1 MIDIQNNVKYGKFLV
16 SDVLEKV
23 PTKKLPLHAR
33 TLPKEPDNENNIPL
47 IASGTSDQGTV
58 GYTSEKYKPTI
69 LENMLT
75 VAANGSAGTTY
86 YQKRKFSI
94 LQDAYALKLIDK
106 YKDFIND
113 EVYLYLVATLE
124 NRLKHNSWTNKAIW
138 NRVKDYQIELP
149 VTPSGT
155 PDFEYMEERIRE
167 LEEER
172 IRELEAYL
180 KVTGLSDATLTD
192 EEQMAL
198 DKMNMGGVKQAKF
211 KVGSL
216 FDIQKVRGI
225 NKSGLTVPNDNNC
238 YDYVTRTSKDNG
250 VESQTG
256 LVKARELNK
265 AGTYSLGLLQ
275 MTFFYRNKPWY
286 AGQFV
291 RKIVPKQKLSQKT
304 MLYFLSIFNKTRPVL
319 LSTLVRHVDDKFT
332 NLEIDLPVT
341 PSGDIDFDFMENY
354 ITAIEKQ
361 SIRGVIEYK
370 DKVIQTTKNIVNAN

>member
-1 MIDIQNNVKYGKFLV
+1 M
-16 SDVLEKV
+16 
-23 PTKKLPLHAR
+23 
-33 TLPKEPDNENNIPL
+33 
-47 IASGTSDQGTV
+47 
-58 GYTSEKYKPTI
+58 
-69 LENMLT
+69 
-75 VAANGSAGTTY
+75 
-86 YQKRKFSI
+86 
-94 LQDAYALKLIDK
+94 
-106 YKDFIND
+106 
-113 EVYLYLVATLE
+113 
-124 NRLKHNSWTNKAIW
+124 
-138 NRVKDYQIELP
+138 
-149 VTPSGT
+149 
-155 PDFEYMEERIRE
+155 
-167 LEEER
+167 
-172 IRELEAYL
+172 
-180 KVTGLSDATLTD
+180 
-192 EEQMAL
+192 
-198 DKMNMGGVKQAKF
+198 
-211 KVGSL
+211 

>member
-1 MIDIQNNVKYGKFLV
+1 MTDIQNNVKYGKFLV
-16 SDVLEKV
+16 SDILEKV

-33 TLPKEPDNENNIPL
+33 TLPKIPDSENNIPL

-58 GYTSEKYKPTI
+58 GYTSKKYKPTI

-113 EVYLYLVATLE
+113 EVYLYLCATLE

-155 PDFEYMEERIRE
+155 LDFEYMEERIRE

-172 IRELEAYL
+172 IRELEEERIRELEAYL
-180 KVTGLSDATLTD
+180 QVTGLSDATLTD

-198 DKMNMGGVKQAKF
+198 NKMNMGGGQ
-211 KVGSL
+211 
-216 FDIQKVRGI
+216 
-225 NKSGLTVPNDNNC
+225 
-238 YDYVTRTSKDNG
+238 
-250 VESQTG
+250 VEE
-256 LVKARELNK
+256 V
-265 AGTYSLGLLQ
+265 
-275 MTFFYRNKPWY
+275 
-286 AGQFV
+286 
-291 RKIVPKQKLSQKT
+291 
-304 MLYFLSIFNKTRPVL
+304 
-319 LSTLVRHVDDKFT
+319 
-332 NLEIDLPVT
+332 
-341 PSGDIDFDFMENY
+341 
-354 ITAIEKQ
+354 
-361 SIRGVIEYK
+361 
-370 DKVIQTTKNIVNAN
+370 